1 MGREA
6 EPPVNTNKLYDGS
19 PHAGLSLLQHHN
31 LSFLPDDK
39 ITDGSYDFYFSLPTF
54 YSLPHWEHRQHH
66 KLASFDAN
74 VQNTAKV

>member
-6 EPPVNTNKLYDGS
+6 EQPVNTNKNYDGS
-19 PHAGLSLLQHHN
+19 PLAGLPLLQHHN

-39 ITDGSYDFYFSLPTF
+39 ITDNGYRFYFSLPTF
-54 YSLPHWEHRQHH
+54 YSLPHWEPRQHRE
-66 KLASFDAN
+66 LASLDAN